1 MAGCPR
7 IWYGHRVSGLTPTSE
22 LSAVQTALARIAG
35 ARETALQG
43 IDQDVLEAVLRH
55 SLFLRRFLVRHPD
68 AASELLD
75 SVPAPRTKDAWVAW
89 LDRFVPPL
97 VGARAL
103 VDAAYIKALR
113 VARQRAL
120 VGIVARELVTGDALA
135 TGADL
140 AALADALV
148 ERALA
153 AARVELEPRFGT
165 PHLSDGS
172 ACGAVV
178 IAMGKHGGCELNLSS
193 DIDLLFVYES
203 DRGQTDGAG
212 GLGRIVD
219 LHTYHSRLFARVAS
233 LLSEPTDEGFVFRV
247 DLDLRPEGRTG
258 PICNS
263 LDSIESYYES
273 FGHPWDRLAWI
284 KARAAAGDVAL
295 GERVIASLRPF
306 VYRKNLE
313 FGFVEEIAA
322 MKRRIDQSGARLGQ
336 KEGYNVKLGRGGL
349 REIEFAV
356 QTLQLTWGG
365 RLPELRARDTQSA
378 LARLALAGL
387 LDQVEADQLLG
398 AYRFLRRIEHIV
410 QLHDDRQTHVLPAD
424 VTERRRI
431 AAALGL
437 DEGRLDVA
445 LAEHRKRVRT
455 CFDAVV
461 AHVGTP
467 SEDPVWEGAFATALE
482 LEVDPEAREA
492 AIAELGFSRL
502 ATTRARFEQLARRPE
517 SPFHWRM
524 LSGDSAGT
532 GGLAKR
538 IVRAC
543 LASADPDQA
552 LQHFESLLKALR
564 HREAAYQQLDADPR
578 RLRVLASLFGTS
590 HALSRVLVRSPGLVD
605 RLVLDGHEPAVRTRA
620 QMAKLLADEP
630 GMDLDWEGALGG
642 ARRFHQAEV
651 LRIGFFDL
659 AGALDQDAVS
669 TQLSDLADTLIAAL
683 CEAAQRELERRV
695 GERVPGFGVLAL
707 GRLAARELSYASEL
721 ELLFVPPAQAD
732 PELSLRLARS
742 VVTALSVATPEGV
755 LYTIGA
761 HGPLCIAAD
770 RLLAKHRAPATTP
783 AERAMVLG
791 ARAIVGPPEVA
802 ALVAALTALGFG
814 AFAASAQ
821 AVLASPEGVP
831 SPADEVTLN
840 DLSAGPGGLARV
852 QTLVQRLQLTLA
864 PAAAEAAAN
873 GDPAGSPHVPTALAG
888 LAQLG
893 AFAGGSDPSGIPGR
907 IAESYRFLR
916 RLENRLTLVQ
926 EQPLESLRLLAKDA
940 ATFTTWPPMQREH
953 LQRLARRMGYGDQ
966 AEPNAA
972 LALHRDCQRHRATL
986 AELTTIPVPRS

>member
-1 MAGCPR
+1 M
-7 IWYGHRVSGLTPTSE
+7 SGLTPTSE
-22 LSAVQTALARIAG
+22 LSAVQTALVRIAG
-35 ARETALQG
+35 ARAAALQG

-55 SLFLRRFLVRHPD
+55 SMFLRRFLVRHPD
-68 AASELLD
+68 AASEL
-75 SVPAPRTKDAWVAW
+75 SHAAPALRTKDAWVAW
-89 LDRFVPPL
+89 LDRFLSPL

-103 VDAAYIKALR
+103 VDAAYIRALR

-165 PHLSDGS
+165 PHLADGS

-193 DIDLLFVYES
+193 DIDLLFVYAS

-212 GLGRIVD
+212 GLGRVVD
-219 LHTYHSRLFARVAS
+219 LHTYHSRLFTRVAS

-284 KARAAAGDVAL
+284 KARPAAGDLAL
-295 GERVIASLRPF
+295 GERVIQALRPF
-306 VYRKNLE
+306 VYRKHLE
-313 FGFVEEIAA
+313 FGFVEEVAA

-336 KEGYNVKLGRGGL
+336 KEGFNVKLGRGGL

-365 RLPELRARDTQSA
+365 RLPDLRVRDTQSA
-378 LARLALAGL
+378 LARLGLAGL
-387 LDQVEADQLLG
+387 LDQVEADHLLD

-410 QLHDDRQTHVLPAD
+410 QVHDDRQTHVLPAD

-437 DEGRLDVA
+437 DEARLDAA

-461 AHVGTP
+461 AQVGTP

-482 LEVDPEAREA
+482 LEVPAEVREA
-492 AIAELGFSRL
+492 ALAELGFSRL

-524 LSGDSAGT
+524 LSGDAAGT

-538 IVRAC
+538 IVRAS

-605 RLVLDGHEPAVRTRA
+605 RLVLDGHEPAVRTKA
-620 QMAKLLADEP
+620 QMARLLAEELGVGPD
-630 GMDLDWEGALGG
+630 GLDWEGALGG

-659 AGALDQDAVS
+659 AGAIDQDSVS
-669 TQLSDLADTLIAAL
+669 GQLSDLADTLVAAL
-683 CEAAQRELERRV
+683 VEAAQRELERRV
-695 GERVPGFGVLAL
+695 GERVAGFGVLAL

-721 ELLFVPPAQAD
+721 ELLFVPPAGSDAE
-732 PELSLRLARS
+732 PSLRLARS

-770 RLLAKHRAPATTP
+770 RLLAKHGAPAATP
-783 AERAMVLG
+783 AERSTARG
-791 ARAIVGPPEVA
+791 ARTLVGPPEVA
-802 ALVAALTALGFG
+802 ALASELAALGFG
-814 AFAASAQ
+814 AFAAGLQ
-821 AVLASPEGVP
+821 AATP
-831 SPADEVTLN
+831 SVDDAPRDADSVTLD

-852 QTLVQRLQLTLA
+852 HALVQRLQLTLPA
-864 PAAAEAAAN
+864 AAAEAAAK
-873 GDPAGSPHVPTALAG
+873 GHPAGSPHVPTALAG

-940 ATFTTWPPMQREH
+940 ATFTTWPPVQREH

-972 LALHRDCQRHRATL
+972 LALHRDCRRHRATL
-986 AELTTIPVPRS
+986 AELTTTPVPRS